1 MPLTVAN
8 LLKLCS
14 FFLLLLASSG
24 NAASQSDPTESLS
37 PRIISLAPHLTE
49 MVYSA
54 GAGEQLIGVVNYSD
68 YPPEA
73 KKLPI
78 IGSYNAINL
87 ERIVEMRPDL
97 ILTWRSGNRLQDLQR
112 LKELQEKLGFR
123 IYESE
128 IETLEDIPDL
138 IARIGKLAGTQTTAN
153 LKARQLRAQLG
164 ELRHKYASSEAV
176 SVFYQI
182 WNKPLITM
190 GKNQFISLGINLCGG
205 RNIFDDLGNLTGQVS
220 LETVILRNPQ
230 VILLGGQKAFQSD
243 WYQAWQNY
251 PNVQA
256 VKNGRVHK
264 LNNDLYQRPTERFID
279 ALAPLCA
286 LLEQARHNRDLSTTQ

>member
-1 MPLTVAN
+1 MPPTVVDFI
-8 LLKLCS
+8 KLCS
-14 FFLLLLASSG
+14 LLLLMQTSSY
-24 NAASQSDPTESLS
+24 AASQSAPTESHP

-54 GAGEQLIGVVNYSD
+54 GAGAQLIGVVNYSD
-68 YPPEA
+68 YPPAA
-73 KKLPI
+73 KALPV

-87 ERIVEMRPDL
+87 EQIVTMRPDL

-123 IYESE
+123 LYESE

-138 IARIGKLAGTQTTAN
+138 IARIGELAGTQKSAD
-153 LKARQLRAQLG
+153 LKARQLRTQLG
-164 ELRHKYASSEAV
+164 ELRQKYASSEAV

-190 GKNQFISLGINLCGG
+190 GKNQFISLGIELCGG

-230 VILLGGQKAFQSD
+230 VILLGGQKAFQND
-243 WYQAWQNY
+243 WYQAWQKY
-251 PNVQA
+251 PGVQA
-256 VKNGRVHK
+256 VKDGRVHK
-264 LNNDLYQRPTERFID
+264 LDNDLYQRPTERFID
-279 ALAPLCA
+279 ALRPLCA
-286 LLEQARHNRDLSTTQ
+286 LLEQARHGQEVSKTQ